1 MVERLA
7 IRILIAA
14 ILCAAL
20 STFVLVPIPADAN
33 GQPDLPAL
41 ALGQAGLYRLEV
53 ALLVFYS
60 GLLLVTPAFLGVIG
74 GRLPTEI
81 STRGAKFTVKADQ
94 SEELHG
100 AAIKELEHATEY
112 LAEDLTAAN
121 LDIERLKRQIQR
133 DNTKREVSSKHDG
146 TRGEGAS
153 SQSCRGL
160 EGL

>member
-1 MVERLA
+1 MVERFA
-7 IRILIAA
+7 VRILIATV
-14 ILCAAL
+14 LCAAL
-20 STFVLVPIPADAN
+20 STSVLVPIPADAS

-81 STRGAKFTVKADQ
+81 STRGAKFTVKADR

-100 AAIKELEHATEY
+100 AAIDELEIATEE
-112 LAEDLTAAN
+112 LAEALTGAN
-121 LDIERLKRQIQR
+121 LEIEQLKREIQR
-133 DNTKREVSSKHDG
+133 DNTKQEVNSKP
-146 TRGEGAS
+146 
-153 SQSCRGL
+153 
-160 EGL
+160 